1 MSIFFRDEEPQDVL
15 VDAPIRRERRT
26 FNFNIL
32 SEIIFDITTSVILLE
47 LKELPED
54 FKLVMLLLLL
64 EFRE

>member
-32 SEIIFDITTSVILLE
+32 SEIIFDITDSIG
-47 LKELPED
+47 D
-54 FKLVMLLLLL
+54 LVGV
-64 EFRE
+64 EGTA